1 MTTRRR
7 IIAGAT
13 LACLYGPALAKPGD
27 LSMPPQ
33 LSELRDLSLA
43 TPGGAATTLGR
54 HLATGTATVV
64 SLWATWCGP
73 CSNEAAH
80 LAEVRSR
87 ISTERLN
94 IVGINVDSKPDE
106 AKIANFLKRSGVNFT
121 QLRGE
126 SKATYLAFNGQ
137 LPISLPRLYIFVP
150 SGAPAKVF
158 GRYDGRSTL
167 RAIDQAIETAMK
179 A

>member
-121 QLRGE
+121 QLRV
-126 SKATYLAFNGQ
+126 SPRR
-137 LPISLPRLYIFVP
+137 PISPSMGNYQSAFLVCTSLYHLARLQRFLAAMTEARHCEQSI
-150 SGAPAKVF
+150 K
-158 GRYDGRSTL
+158 RSKL
-167 RAIDQAIETAMK
+167 R
-179 A
+179 